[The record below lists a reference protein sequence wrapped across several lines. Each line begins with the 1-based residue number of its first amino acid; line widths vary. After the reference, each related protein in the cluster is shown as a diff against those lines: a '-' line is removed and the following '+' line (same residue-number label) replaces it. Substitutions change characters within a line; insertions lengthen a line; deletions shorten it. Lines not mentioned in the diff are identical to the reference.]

1 MDLDLTDDQQLFR
14 DTTNRFLADHFPV
27 AEARKLFDDPT
38 GFDRDLWTRG
48 AELGWTSM
56 VVPEE
61 HGGGSVSGDG
71 IRDLAIVVEEAG
83 RALAPGPI
91 VPTNVVAFAI
101 AQGNNDAL
109 AKELLP
115 GIAAGELRAANTGPT
130 TLELMDGSRLSGVV
144 APVQDAQVA
153 DHVLV
158 TTRDGT
164 QVVIACDAKGVS
176 VEPLRAH
183 DVTRRFARLRFDN
196 VEVAE
201 SAVVTKAAVDRQLAL
216 TLAMQ
221 CADSVGAT
229 DVAYAMT
236 LQYVKDRKS
245 FGRPIGSY
253 QALKHRLA
261 DMLLWLESSKAAT
274 VAAVNAVQADRDALQ
289 TARVAKAYVANRCP
303 AIIRDC
309 LHMHGGIG
317 FTWEHDIHLYL
328 RRVDLNATLH
338 GGVDEQLDALAPAIG
353 F

>member
-14 DTTNRFLADHFPV
+14 ATTNRFLADRFPV
-27 AEARKLFDDPT
+27 AEARKLFDDET

-56 VVPEE
+56 LVPEE

-71 IRDLAIVVEEAG
+71 IRDLAIVVEECG
-83 RALAPGPI
+83 RALVPGP
-91 VPTNVVAFAI
+91 VMPTNVVAFAV
-101 AQGNNDAL
+101 AQSGSDAL

-115 GIAAGELRAANTGPT
+115 GIAAGEVRAAWTGPSAV
-130 TLELMDGSRLSGVV
+130 ELGGIRLSGVV
-144 APVQDAQVA
+144 TPVQDGQVA

-158 TTRDGT
+158 TTSDGS
-164 QVVIACDAKGVS
+164 QVVVACDAPGVS
-176 VEPLRAH
+176 VEPLASH
-183 DVTRRFARLRFDN
+183 DVTRRFARIRFED

-201 SAVVTKAAVDRQLAL
+201 SAVLTSADVERQLAL
-216 TLAMQ
+216 ALAMQ
-221 CADSVGAT
+221 CADTVGAT

-274 VAAVNAVQADRDALQ
+274 VAAVNAVQTGRDALNA
-289 TARVAKAYVANRCP
+289 ARVAKAYVAARCP

-328 RRVDLNATLH
+328 RRVDTNTALH

>member
-1 MDLDLTDDQQLFR
+1 VDLDLTDDQQLFR
-14 DTTNRFLADHFPV
+14 DTTSRFLADRFPV
-27 AEARKLFDDPT
+27 TEVRKLADDPT
-38 GFDRDLWTRG
+38 GFDRDLWARG

-56 VVPEE
+56 LVPEE

-71 IRDLAIVVEEAG
+71 VRDLAIVVEECG
-83 RALAPGPI
+83 RALVPGPV
-91 VPTNVVAFAI
+91 VPTNTVAFAV
-101 AQGNNDAL
+101 AQGGGDAL

-115 GIAAGELRAANTGPT
+115 GIAAGELRAAWTGPSSVEFAGT
-130 TLELMDGSRLSGVV
+130 RLSGVV
-144 APVQDAQVA
+144 TPVQDAQVA

-158 TTRDGT
+158 TASDGT
-164 QVVIACDAKGVS
+164 QMVVPTDASGVS
-176 VEPLRAH
+176 VEPLGAH
-183 DVTRRFARLRFDN
+183 DITRRYARIRFDG

-201 SAVVTKAAVDRQLAL
+201 SAVVTNPDLDRQLAL

-221 CADSVGAT
+221 CADTVGAT
-229 DVAYAMT
+229 DVAYNVT

-274 VAAVNAVQADRDALQ
+274 VAAVNAVQTDRDALE
-289 TARVAKAYVANRCP
+289 TARVAKAYVAGRCP

-309 LHMHGGIG
+309 MHMHGGIG

-328 RRVDLNATLH
+328 RRVDMNAKLH